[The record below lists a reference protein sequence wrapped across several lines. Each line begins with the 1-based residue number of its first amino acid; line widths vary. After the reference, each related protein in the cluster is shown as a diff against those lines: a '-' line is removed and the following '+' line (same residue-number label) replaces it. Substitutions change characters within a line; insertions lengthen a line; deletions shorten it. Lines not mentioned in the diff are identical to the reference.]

1 MARRP
6 WMTMFVGLLL
16 ALGLSTSV
24 SAAIKV
30 IADVGLP
37 FYCDAGKVPNASGPN
52 VCVRLDLYPFGLDA
66 RSVTEAGAR
75 TALVASTSC
84 LAIKGLISSRALA
97 EYSAVVTAEEIL
109 VRGCTQ

>member
-1 MARRP
+1 MVRRV
-6 WMTMFVGLLL
+6 WMGGVLGLLL
-16 ALGLSTSV
+16 MMWLSIPAH
-24 SAAIKV
+24 AAIKV
-30 IADVGLP
+30 IVDVGLP
-37 FYCDAGKVPNASGPN
+37 FYCDAGKLPNAGGPN

-84 LAIKGLISSRALA
+84 AAIKGLISSRALA